1 MSYVT
6 SVERIGVEKGI
17 QQGKHQGTLQ
27 SLLRILEKKFGS
39 VPNDIKS
46 NLQQADEEQLLLWL
60 EQTLSANS
68 IGEVFGN

>member
-17 QQGKHQGTLQ
+17 QQGTLQ

-39 VPNDIKS
+39 VSNDIKS

-60 EQTLSANS
+60 EQTLTANS